1 MNLFTSIYFDTLL
14 RMSQEKNKDLSLLE
28 EKFRNEIDILDPAAR
43 KSFNPQLIPEI
54 TIRNLYMNGCENIT
68 GFAVYD
74 PNLKEVA
81 LGKFRRYNNEIRP
94 DFKTIVR
101 EHYKGRNLKALIRK
115 KVGKNSPFFQ
125 FGGHELVPNPRYS
138 EPGNRDL
145 ARIMT
150 EFFEQDEQ
158 ILGVRKNN
166 PDFKTYSL
174 TEYGF
179 NKNAIYL
186 MRDIIGDIVTI
197 KGTGITQTWDPISQV
212 YSTCAK

>member
-1 MNLFTSIYFDTLL
+1 MNLFTSIYFDTILGI
-14 RMSQEKNKDLSLLE
+14 SKDKNKSLKLLE
-28 EKFRNEIDILDPAAR
+28 NKFRNEINILDPAAK

-54 TIRNLYMNGCENIT
+54 TTGNIYKNRCENIA

-81 LGKFRRYNNEIRP
+81 LGKFKRHNNELRP
-94 DFKTIVR
+94 DFRTVVR
-101 EHYKGRNLKALIRK
+101 EQYKGRNLKALIRK

-125 FGGHELVPNPRYS
+125 FGGHELVPNPRYF

-158 ILGVRKNN
+158 ILGVRKIN
-166 PDFKTYSL
+166 PDFKGYSL

-179 NKNAIYL
+179 NKDNIYL
-186 MRDIIGDIVTI
+186 IRDIIGDIVTI
-197 KGTGITQTWDPISQV
+197 KGTEMTQTWDPISYV